1 MSEKALPLHLP
12 TSSVAGWCWASHRVD
27 KAKES
32 QLLFLLPWK
41 KKYSTTAI
49 LRSNSLCWFAGFE
62 CTAHQAWRTLSMR
75 GHSSC
80 GVRNIKWLISVYSIK
95 KQREKNADAQPIF
108 SYFSLHSS
116 PNHGNVFPTFKD
128 MFPTSKVGFVSSVK
142 LFWKH
147 FHRHVQWYAS

>member
-1 MSEKALPLHLP
+1 MWQGGAE
-12 TSSVAGWCWASHRVD
+12 HRT
-27 KAKES
+27 EWTRQRS
-32 QLLFLLPWK
+32 LSYFSCCHEK